1 LPWPYG
7 CFTARTAE
15 KTAELYLSG
24 RLAKKD
30 GKPWSGKL
38 GEQITTPEGKQ
49 AARGIAIELLATR
62 RFASSLSSPN

>member
-1 LPWPYG
+1 V
-7 CFTARTAE
+7 RTGS
-15 KTAELYLSG
+15 LVYLSG

-49 AARGIAIELLATR
+49 SARGIAIELLATR